1 MNLKNV
7 LLFII
12 FLTPL
17 FSEASEYVLE
27 KNYKLQWNN
36 GNGTINNVNIAI
48 DGNKINA
55 NAISGSSGKERW
67 SLKDYVSQCELDLVL
82 DIIPESFEAVDLF
95 NDGNK
100 VVLFAYNVGCVG
112 GVDPVSVK
120 YFAFYNGRK
129 YALRGQEMFITDNGV
144 DEGYAPP
151 KPDYNL
157 RNNVELFKYM
167 KRKWPLIATRIM
179 F

>member
-12 FLTPL
+12 FLIPL

-27 KNYKLQWNN
+27 KNYKLQWSND
-36 GNGTINNVNIAI
+36 NGTINNINIAI

-55 NAISGSSGKERW
+55 NAVNVSSGKEQW
-67 SLKDYVSQCELDLVL
+67 SLKDYVSQCELDLAL
-82 DIIPESFEAVDLF
+82 DIIPESFEVVDLF

-100 VVLFAYNVGCVG
+100 VALFAYNIGCVG

-120 YFAFYNGRK
+120 YFAFHNGVK
-129 YALRGQEMFITDNGV
+129 YALRGHEMFITDKGV
-144 DEGYAPP
+144 DEDYISP
-151 KPDYNL
+151 KPDDNL
-157 RNNVELFKYM
+157 KKMLNYLT
-167 KRKWPLIATRIM
+167 I
-179 F
+179 